1 MNALLVRAGADQSQ
15 GDGRWNDPIDSKTGK
30 FVYDSI
36 PESAAVHPG
45 LKTPYGIL
53 SPAPTE
59 FDTILPVQLRRR
71 HMHLDPDFEHLT
83 YEIKGASQ
91 AITETLKER

>member
-15 GDGRWNDPIDSKTGK
+15 GGGRWNDPIDSKTGK
-30 FVYDSI
+30 FVYDSM

-45 LKTPYGIL
+45 LKTPYDRIRY
-53 SPAPTE
+53 
-59 FDTILPVQLRRR
+59 DPVQLRRR

-83 YEIKGASQ
+83 YEDQGSEPSNYRG
-91 AITETLKER
+91 T